1 MHDNININNTI
12 AVSMNDNIDMEST
25 IAGSIYDKKGIVQ

>member
-12 AVSMNDNIDMEST
+12 AVSMNDNIDMVST